1 MISIPDITM
10 LEKIINTKITNTRP
24 LTNNDIDHKIIDSDY
39 ISNNNNNNNK
49 IKKYRQQGEYGAK
62 KFIKP

>member
-39 ISNNNNNNNK
+39 ISNNNNNNK